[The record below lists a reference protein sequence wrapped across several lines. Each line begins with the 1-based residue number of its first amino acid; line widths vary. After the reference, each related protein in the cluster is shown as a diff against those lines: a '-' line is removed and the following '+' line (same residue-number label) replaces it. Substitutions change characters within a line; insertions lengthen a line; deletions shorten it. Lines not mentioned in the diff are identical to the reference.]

1 MVSSELHPHFG
12 QGASA
17 LLPLYPDVCLSVRVS
32 FSGVKI
38 VPIPVL
44 SNNYSYLVIDTDSG
58 RAAVVDPSDPMA
70 VQVGFPPPHS
80 QCCTV
85 VS

>member
-1 MVSSELHPHFG
+1 M
-12 QGASA
+12 SA
-17 LLPLYPDVCLSVRVS
+17 RPS

-58 RAAVVDPSDPMA
+58 RAAVVDPSDPLA
-70 VQVGFPPPHS
+70 VQVGFPPPPNAVLWRPGS
-80 QCCTV
+80 WERICP
-85 VS
+85 